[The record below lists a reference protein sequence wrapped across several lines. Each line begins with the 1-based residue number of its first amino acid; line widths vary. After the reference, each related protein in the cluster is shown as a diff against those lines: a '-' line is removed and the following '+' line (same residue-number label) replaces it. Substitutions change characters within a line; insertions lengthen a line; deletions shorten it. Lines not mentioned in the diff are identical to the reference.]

1 MRGAAVKTAMLIIM
15 LFASGDRPTIDHI
28 GMASLAVCE
37 AAAKVVN
44 ATETGWANVRAV
56 CVEDE

>member
-1 MRGAAVKTAMLIIM
+1 MKTAMLIIM
-15 LFASGDRPTIDHI
+15 LFGSGDKPTVDHI

-37 AAAKVVN
+37 VAAKTLN
-44 ATETGWANVRAV
+44 AAETGYAEIHAI